1 MNRVIALLIVGV
13 VLATS
18 TPRVGQAEETSGC
31 WGCFEGPIGGGEYG
45 HRCGVQTPGFWNCS
59 GGPNQCF
66 PSSWGCGAGA
76 LLPLSADGRV
86 EYAAVRSGQAA
97 DTYER
102 RSCDGVIVARGLT
115 DDTAAELRS
124 ATGTIRL

>member
-1 MNRVIALLIVGV
+1 MKKVIALALTGV
-13 VLATS
+13 VLAMS
-18 TPRVGQAEETSGC
+18 IARPGQAEETSGC

-76 LLPLSADGRV
+76 LLPVDADGRV
-86 EYAAVRSGQAA
+86 TYATIDFGLPVDFTQ
-97 DTYER
+97 R
-102 RSCDGVIVARGLT
+102 RPCDGVIVSQGLSEAT
-115 DDTAAELRS
+115 ASRFNRDTAVL
-124 ATGTIRL
+124 TL